1 MSLHAV
7 VANVSP
13 ALSYAL
19 RMIAALDRVTGA
31 AATLHRLPGPHPEVA
46 PSAIFAAELLVSRLP
61 DGAVTLIDG
70 ATLPNLAAA
79 LSLDDRRLRPVA
91 LVERLRWTEPGVSVE
106 EAAARRHLEQGVLAL
121 MRVIVAPTAAVAA
134 DVVALGVAADVVL
147 IATADETGARALLAR
162 LADRVGW
169 LAAEEAA
176 PL

>member
-1 MSLHAV
+1 MSFHAV
-7 VANVSP
+7 VPRAP
-13 ALSYAL
+13 AAESYAL
-19 RMIAALDRVTGA
+19 RMIAALDRAMGT
-31 AATLHRLPGPHPEVA
+31 AATLHRLPGPHPQLD
-46 PSAIFAAELLVSRLP
+46 PSAIFAAELLLSRLP

-91 LVERLRWTEPGVSVE
+91 LVERLRWTEPGVSAE

-134 DVVALGVAADVVL
+134 DVVVLGVAADVVL
-147 IATADETGARALLAR
+147 IATADEAGARALLAR